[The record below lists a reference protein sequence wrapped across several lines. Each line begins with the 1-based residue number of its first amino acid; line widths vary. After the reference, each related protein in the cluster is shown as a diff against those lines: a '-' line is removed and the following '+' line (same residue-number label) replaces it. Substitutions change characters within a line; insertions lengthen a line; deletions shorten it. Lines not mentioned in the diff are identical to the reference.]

1 MICIYDSKET
11 NFNNNGLVVLNEC
24 KSFYTTE
31 KLNGE
36 YEVEFEYPLDNKGKW
51 KYILE
56 NNIVKN
62 SEGQLF
68 RIYYKNKTLSGIK
81 ANARHIFYD
90 LLDNFLED
98 VRPTEIGGANA
109 LDWILTRTQYTHSFK
124 STGDVGGSGTRYFI
138 RKNVV
143 EAILGKEGIINTWGG
158 EIVRDNFT
166 IKLLQA
172 RGLDRGALVAY
183 GKNIQGIEET
193 LDIDGICTRLM
204 PKGKDGLLLS
214 EKYIDSPYINNFP
227 HPKIKMVEFSDIE
240 DEETLRSVATEYMI
254 SNKIDIPIANYKV
267 DFIELSKTV
276 EYKNYAILERV
287 YEGDIVTI
295 RHSKLGMDLKAK
307 VISIKKNDLTKRI
320 EKIELGS
327 FKPNLA
333 TTINNSIQEVKKE
346 IEQSTTFLE
355 EAINNATNLI
365 NNALGGYVVKRNGE
379 LLIMDTE
386 DIMTATK
393 VWRWNQGGL
402 GYSNKGYNG
411 PYETAITQDGGIVAN
426 FITTGIL
433 NAALIKTGL
442 LQSENG
448 ASWLNMNDG
457 TFKFGEK
464 LMFDGIKLISKTS
477 NGIRA
482 IELNDTNIHF
492 YDWEHEGRNLGI
504 IYSSKLVD
512 YPDVRGFSLSH
523 RKNAFMTIGYEDVAT
538 GSYGSYI
545 ILDKE
550 GNNPSYAAPIRVLE
564 GTVFSEVV
572 NMQNRVYIPRLLCFD
587 KEYTSTT
594 PQIFKN
600 ANDARNILCVQVSVD
615 AKDDGFIIKTNTES
629 TLFGILAGYAYP
641 IYANTNMQV
650 NGNFTVTG
658 SKNSLQKTKS
668 YGERLINAYETAE
681 YYFGDIGSGIIKNGE
696 CIVWIDDIL
705 QECINTDV
713 EYHVF
718 TQLYNGAITKI
729 ERHKNYFIV
738 YGEDN
743 TEFTWELKAKRIG
756 YENVRLDNPNIEGY
770 LDNSPVFTD
779 EDLKNDTSEDI
790 LIQELDFKL
799 EDILIEEVA

>member
-11 NFNNNGLVVLNEC
+11 NFNNNGLVALSDC

-327 FKPNLA
+327 FKDNLA
-333 TTINNSIQEVKKE
+333 TTINKSIQEVKKE

-355 EAINNATNLI
+355 EAIDNATNLI

-402 GYSNKGYNG
+402 GYSKTGYNG
-411 PYETAITQDGGIVAN
+411 PYETAITQDGSIVAN

-433 NAALIKTGL
+433 NAGLIKTGL
-442 LQSENG
+442 LQSFNG
-448 ASWLNMNDG
+448 STWINMEDG
-457 TFKFGEK
+457 TFKFG
-464 LMFDGIKLISKTS
+464 DRLIY
-477 NGIRA
+477 NGNELVNKNANGTDAIRIA
-482 IELNDTNIHF
+482 DTNIYF
-492 YDWEHEGRNLGI
+492 YDWERNGRNLGI
-504 IYSSKLVD
+504 IYSSQFTD
-512 YPDVRGFSLSH
+512 YPNVRGFSLSH
-523 RKNAFMTIGYEDVAT
+523 RENSYLFLGYENAT
-538 GSYGSYI
+538 AGNYLPYI
-545 ILDKE
+545 IMDNE
-550 GNNPSYAAPIRVLE
+550 GNNPQYNAPIRVFK
-564 GTVFSEVV
+564 GTVFSEAV
-572 NMQNRVYIPRLLCFD
+572 NMQQRVYIPNKICF
-587 KEYTSTT
+587 EGAYNSTT

-600 ANDARNILCVQVSVD
+600 VNDSRNILCVQVSVNN
-615 AKDDGFIIKTNTES
+615 KDDGFMIQSNTGGV
-629 TLFGILAGYAYP
+629 LFGIQAGYPYP
-641 IYANTNMQV
+641 VYSNNNMQI
-650 NGNFTVTG
+650 NGDFNVTG
-658 SKNSLQKTKS
+658 SKNSLQKTNS

-681 YYFGDIGSGIIKNGE
+681 YYFGDIGGGLINEGE
-696 CIVWIDDIL
+696 CIIWIDDIL
-705 QECINTDV
+705 QECINTNC

-718 TQLYNGAITKI
+718 TQVYQGSIAKI
-729 ERHKNYFIV
+729 ERYKNYFIV

-743 TEFTWELKAKRIG
+743 TEFSWELKAKRIG
-756 YENVRLDNPNIEGY
+756 YENVRLDTVELGGY
-770 LDNSPVFTD
+770 IDNSPVFTD
-779 EDLKNDTSEDI
+779 EDLKNNTSEDI
-790 LIQELDFKL
+790 LLIELNFKL
-799 EDILIEEVA
+799 EDILMEVV

>member
-1 MICIYDSKET
+1 MNCIYDSKET
-11 NFNNNGLVVLNEC
+11 NFNNNGLVVLSDC

-36 YEVEFEYPLDNKGKW
+36 YEVEFEYPLDSQGKW
-51 KYILE
+51 KYTLE
-56 NNIVKN
+56 NSIVKN

-109 LDWILTRTQYTHSFK
+109 LDWILTRTQYAHPFK

-172 RGLDRGALVAY
+172 RGLDRGVLVAY

-193 LDIDGICTRLM
+193 LDIDSICTRLM
-204 PKGKDGLLLS
+204 PKGKDGLLLT

-240 DEETLRSVATEYMI
+240 DEETLRSAAIEYMI
-254 SNKIDIPIANYKV
+254 SNKIDVPSANYKV

-287 YEGDIVTI
+287 YLGDIVTI

-307 VISIKKNDLTKRI
+307 VISIKKNDLTNRI

-333 TTINNSIQEVKKE
+333 TAINNSIQEVKKE

-411 PYETAITQDGGIVAN
+411 PYETAITQDGSIVAS

-433 NAALIKTGL
+433 NAGLIKAGL
-442 LQSENG
+442 LKSFNA
-448 ASWLNMNDG
+448 ASWINMEDG
-457 TFKFGEK
+457 TFSYGNGA
-464 LMFDGIKLISKTS
+464 LRFDGS
-477 NGIRA
+477 NLAMETTDG
-482 IELNDTNIHF
+482 T
-492 YDWEHEGRNLGI
+492 
-504 IYSSKLVD
+504 
-512 YPDVRGFSLSH
+512 
-523 RKNAFMTIGYEDVAT
+523 
-538 GSYGSYI
+538 YG
-545 ILDKE
+545 
-550 GNNPSYAAPIRVLE
+550 
-564 GTVFSEVV
+564 
-572 NMQNRVYIPRLLCFD
+572 
-587 KEYTSTT
+587 
-594 PQIFKN
+594 
-600 ANDARNILCVQVSVD
+600 
-615 AKDDGFIIKTNTES
+615 
-629 TLFGILAGYAYP
+629 
-641 IYANTNMQV
+641 
-650 NGNFTVTG
+650 
-658 SKNSLQKTKS
+658 TKMS
-668 YGERLINAYETAE
+668 
-681 YYFGDIGSGIIKNGE
+681 
-696 CIVWIDDIL
+696 
-705 QECINTDV
+705 
-713 EYHVF
+713 
-718 TQLYNGAITKI
+718 NGAIEFKVSNEIVGGLVATRFNENQLI
-729 ERHKNYFIV
+729 NGLNIANAKNGDYTDI
-738 YGEDN
+738 G
-743 TEFTWELKAKRIG
+743 FTDSDDFRGGSSFTPVIRIANIIHELLGNFKGIQLL
-756 YENVRLDNPNIEGY
+756 ENVRLKNSKKFYLESNDSKYPHEIYNENGFLYQFGNDGIALGYKNGTEKVNVIEVFETPNEIGTQVFINKQLSMLSKNITSVNEIYRGANTGRYYHDGWCGSIEATAKRISNLNVF
-770 LDNSPVFTD
+770 LDSGWYAYSDGANGAPSNYGMLLHFKWNTEDFIQIAFDFT
-779 EDLKNDTSEDI
+779 NVMYQRAWVNGAWTSWT
-790 LIQELDFKL
+790 QR
-799 EDILIEEVA
+799 